1 VGREEKPRWGRS
13 VATPFHRIRSRSARA
28 CVLAAALLLFALGS
42 FLSAVF
48 AQANLS
54 AKQQEEADIR
64 EELRRIVNEEPE
76 KAADANKA
84 LDALDQP
91 ETSALGRQAR
101 NRRER
106 GAKRIV
112 NGLPSRSHPA
122 VGALLQGNDPHT
134 AKVQC
139 TGTLVGCD
147 KFLTAAH
154 CIADHP
160 LAASYLVFFQ
170 ELGFFRVKA
179 VRWEQDKYD
188 SPYFDWAMLTLDK
201 PVEGI
206 AAMAINTSVEPLNG
220 SIATIVGFG
229 RTGGSRLDYG
239 IKREG
244 SVKLSAC
251 PDDLARSRA
260 LCWRYDADVQSNS
273 SAQNTCHAD
282 SGGGIF
288 MRDSDGPRIV
298 EKVFGIV
305 SGGTDDDCMKN
316 DLSYNV
322 DTFRYRDGI
331 EAAGEGRLRPGMCGR
346 PLGYGTASE
355 PVRNKFRLGTAT
367 PEVRFTVEAPEG
379 ASALRVAMNAED
391 DGSGRNE
398 FQISVFNGQA
408 LANSSDACAGHGSG
422 RFAFCEIERPQP
434 GVWTIILSSKKG
446 EGEAQ
451 VTTLFVSPN

>member
-1 VGREEKPRWGRS
+1 MREGKSTGAR
-13 VATPFHRIRSRSARA
+13 TRI
-28 CVLAAALLLFALGS
+28 VAAALLLFALGA
-42 FLSAVF
+42 LLGVAF
-48 AQANLS
+48 ARANLS

-64 EELRRIVNEEPE
+64 EELQRIVNEEPE
-76 KAADANKA
+76 RAADANKA

-91 ETSALGRQAR
+91 ESSARGRQSR

-106 GAKRIV
+106 SSRRIV
-112 NGLPSRSHPA
+112 NGMPSRSHPA

-160 LAASYLVFFQ
+160 SADQYLVFFQ

-179 VRWEQDKYD
+179 VKWQQDKYD
-188 SPYFDWAMLTLDK
+188 SPYFDWAMLTLAR

-305 SGGTDDDCMKN
+305 SGGMDDDCMKN

-322 DTFRYRDGI
+322 DTFRYRDWI
-331 EAAGEGRLRPGMCGR
+331 EAAGEGRLQPGMCGR
-346 PLGYGTASE
+346 PLWDSAATE
-355 PVRNKFRLGTAT
+355 PVRNRFRLGTAT
-367 PEVRFTVEAPEG
+367 PEVRFTVEAPAG

-391 DGSGRNE
+391 NGSGENE
-398 FQISVFNGQA
+398 FQISVFKGQA
-408 LANSSDACAGHGSG
+408 LADSGDACTGHGSG
-422 RFAFCEIERPQP
+422 RFAFCEIERPEP
-434 GVWTIILSSKKG
+434 GVWTISLTRKKG

-451 VTTLFVSPN
+451 VTTLLVNAN